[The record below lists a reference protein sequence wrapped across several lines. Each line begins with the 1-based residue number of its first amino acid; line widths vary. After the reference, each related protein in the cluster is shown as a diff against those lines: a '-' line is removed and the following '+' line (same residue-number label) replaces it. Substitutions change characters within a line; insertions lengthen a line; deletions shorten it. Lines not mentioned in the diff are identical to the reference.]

1 MAEKPEA
8 HGEGP
13 ERRDEDADGGMLG
26 EGAFVRAAARLLPEG
41 TDLLPAVS
49 RML

>member
-8 HGEGP
+8 HGKRP
-13 ERRDEDADGGMLG
+13 ERGDEDADGGKLG
-26 EGAFVRAAARLLPEG
+26 EGAFVQAAARLLPDG
-41 TDLLPAVS
+41 SDLLPAVS